1 MEDNNYKI
9 MVEMLNSMK
18 TSLDSL
24 KTSISN
30 RVRDDYKLKDDIID
44 ASLPYK
50 IGEIENIDEI
60 EIRDIFNKYA
70 IDDTYKYDSTEKLY
84 EVFTTIK
91 NMSLLLISSEK
102 EYADVK
108 RQSSEIMNDYLNYM
122 SSDKVK
128 EAREERL
135 SKMKELRE
143 SETDEIQKKKIS
155 SIIEITEASKSFSF
169 VTKRLEKYGEK
180 EIENIMDGFFNDK
193 KGKLMI
199 EKYNSRIKQFG
210 YNPDIYK
217 YFFNIEENFLPEEYY
232 DFNNLFLFIYM
243 RMVAYS
249 DPYKNDDKMF
259 IRALTGGIAELF
271 YHKMDKEDEKEFIEV
286 IKKTDDYFKE
296 KKEFFTENNT
306 TSPNHPERKA
316 QIKHLDEQRIE
327 NMKEKLKELK
337 YNEEIPEDISADDLQ
352 KIFENYLNKL
362 VDEQIKPDQRD
373 EDENSVNSSEE

>member
-1 MEDNNYKI
+1 MTDNNYKI

-18 TSLDSL
+18 SSLDSL
-24 KTSISN
+24 RTSISN

-50 IGEIENIDEI
+50 IDEIENIDET

-70 IDDTYKYDSTEKLY
+70 IDETYKNESTEKLY

-108 RQSSEIMNDYLNYM
+108 RQSSDIMNDYLNYM

-135 SKMKELRE
+135 LKMKELVE
-143 SETDEIQKKKIS
+143 SETDEIQKKKINN
-155 SIIEITEASKSFSF
+155 IIKITEASKSFSF

-296 KKEFFTENNT
+296 KKEFFIENNT

-337 YNEEIPEDISADDLQ
+337 YDEEIPEDISADELQ

-362 VDEQIKPDQRD
+362 VDEQVKPNQKD
-373 EDENSVNSSEE
+373 SEETKESEEE